1 MTKRDRTVLVLFLAV
16 LACAAVWLY
25 IRLQQAANTPGAS
38 TTIQKFEVAQGS
50 SMRTVLQ
57 ALEKQQLIGDARMLE
72 WYLRCCQRGS
82 GSASAG
88 VKAGRYRI
96 VPGQPPIEI
105 VRQLVEGKV
114 VLERVTIP
122 EGWTFAQM
130 LGLLARQPELKQTLG
145 GRTDAEIMEELGAPG
160 VFVEGRFAPDT
171 YSYASGVTTDMQ
183 ILTMAFQAQ
192 QRNLA
197 EAWASRV
204 PDLPLATPDEA
215 LTLASIVEKETGLA
229 SERAR
234 VAGVYINRLKKGMR
248 LQADPTVIY
257 GMGERYDGNLR
268 KSDLT
273 TDTPYNSYTR
283 TGLPPTPIAL
293 PGREAIMAT
302 LHPEK
307 SNFIYFVALG
317 DGSGGHEFTATGAE
331 HQQAVQRY
339 LQRLR
344 MPAPA
349 DIVAPAGTMPTT
361 TPNLP

>member
-1 MTKRDRTVLVLFLAV
+1 LRNRRDRIALLLFGALIIG
-16 LACAAVWLY
+16 AALWLWQ
-25 IRLQQAANTPGAS
+25 RMQHAANTPGAS
-38 TTIQKFEVAQGS
+38 TTIQRFEVVPGS
-50 SMRTVLQ
+50 SMRAVLR
-57 ALEKQQLIGDARMLE
+57 ALERQQLISDARMLE
-72 WYLRCCQRGS
+72 WYLRCCQRGK
-82 GSASAG
+82 ALAG
-88 VKAGRYRI
+88 TNVKVGRYRI

-122 EGWTFAQM
+122 EGWSFAQM
-130 LGLLARQPELKQTLG
+130 RALLAKQPELRQTLA
-145 GRTDAEIMEELGAPG
+145 GRSDAEIMEELGAPG
-160 VFVEGRFAPDT
+160 VFAEGRFAPDT

-183 ILTMAFQAQ
+183 VLTMAFTAQ
-192 QRNLA
+192 QRNLQ
-197 EAWASRV
+197 EAWDSRD
-204 PDLPLATPDEA
+204 PDLPLSTPEEA

-229 SERAR
+229 SERSR
-234 VAGVYINRLKKGMR
+234 VAGVYINRLKIGMR

-273 TDTPYNSYTR
+273 TDTPYNTYTR
-283 TGLPPTPIAL
+283 VGLPPTPIAL

-307 SNFIYFVALG
+307 HKFIYFVALG

-339 LQRLR
+339 LLQRLKV
-344 MPAPA
+344 PGIETVAPGAAPA
-349 DIVAPAGTMPTT
+349 VEPT
-361 TPNLP
+361 PP